1 MQTAETHNAEAIM
14 AFALSVFLLVLKKVF

>member
-1 MQTAETHNAEAIM
+1 MQSAENDNAEAIM